1 MVNPQKGEPAREL
14 CYGILSWLE
23 GRGVKVFLTK
33 EGGAFLRREDLAL
46 EDAEFAKKVKV
57 ALIVG
62 GDGTFLKASR
72 LLAPEGV
79 PMLGINLGRLG
90 FLVSESIS
98 TLEMALSKILEGKFE
113 IDERMM
119 LEAKLGEFIL
129 YALNEF
135 VIMKGA
141 FARLITLRVYIDGEY
156 FTSYPADGLIV
167 ATPTGSTAYSLSAGG
182 PVLHP
187 ALSGFILTPICAHTF
202 YARPIVIPSSSS
214 VKIVLEAD
222 HEDIMLTQDGQVGF
236 KVSPGDEVFVRKAPF
251 SARIITFKGR
261 SFFELLRKKLKLG
274 VIPGD

>member
-1 MVNPQKGEPAREL
+1 MK
-14 CYGILSWLE
+14 I
-23 GRGVKVFLTK
+23 
-33 EGGAFLRREDLAL
+33 
-46 EDAEFAKKVKV
+46 

-72 LLAPEGV
+72 LLAPYGV
-79 PMLGINLGRLG
+79 LMLGINLGRLG
-90 FLVSESIS
+90 FLASESIS
-98 TLEMALSKILEGKFE
+98 TLEIALSKILEGKFE

-119 LEAKLGEFIL
+119 LEAKFKGHLL

-141 FARLITLRVYIDGEY
+141 FARLITLTVYIDGEY

-182 PVLHP
+182 PILHP
-187 ALSGFILTPICAHTF
+187 ALPGIVLTPICPHTF
-202 YARPIVIPSSSS
+202 YARPIIIPSSSS
-214 VKIVLEAD
+214 IKIVLGAD
-222 HEDIMLTQDGQVGF
+222 HEDIMLTQDGQAGF
-236 KVSPGDEVFVRKAPF
+236 KVFPGDEILIGKAPF
-251 SARIITFKGR
+251 SAKIITFKGR